1 MFSFLSPGSK
11 LAVTWHIL
19 NETPII
25 MEIFLLMTL
34 FSLIATAYS
43 IFLPTDSRW
52 AKETLIRIE
61 KLSENRQVNDLDN
74 IDPDEFISETVDY
87 QSIIV
92 AEEERLVHFLMEAG
106 DIVECGALKRIQ
118 HQLDHL
124 MAEVARFEETG
135 VMPPGVTWSEVK
147 VDVGW

>member
-1 MFSFLSPGSK
+1 
-11 LAVTWHIL
+11 
-19 NETPII
+19 

-34 FSLIATAYS
+34 FSLIATGYS

-52 AKETLIRIE
+52 GKETLIRIE
-61 KLSENRQVNDLDN
+61 KLSDNRQVNDLDN

>member
-1 MFSFLSPGSK
+1 MFFMMILFL
-11 LAVTWHIL
+11 
-19 NETPII
+19 
-25 MEIFLLMTL
+25 
-34 FSLIATAYS
+34 LIATAHL

-52 AKETLIRIE
+52 GKETLIRIE
-61 KLSENRQVNDLDN
+61 KLSDSRRVRAAYIIMNNVAHAN
-74 IDPDEFISETVDY
+74 ITVGY

-106 DIVECGALKRIQ
+106 EIVECTALKRIQ

>member
-1 MFSFLSPGSK
+1 M
-11 LAVTWHIL
+11 IY
-19 NETPII
+19 ID
-25 MEIFLLMTL
+25 IF
-34 FSLIATAYS
+34 
-43 IFLPTDSRW
+43 
-52 AKETLIRIE
+52 
-61 KLSENRQVNDLDN
+61 
-74 IDPDEFISETVDY
+74 DPDEFISETVDY